1 MPTVTVVITKDP
13 TRTLQAVQFFA
24 GRPTILGQPLRGNTL
39 LKLSKEELLEHRNEL
54 EPLIRDHILGIEDDD
69 GKPWNYPNLTPSL
82 PWLPGGVPQTARSA
96 IVPNLE
102 TVSLLPVLPN
112 EPEKMVSQPAP
123 VIQKSAP
130 VMSVLVQDIQEPATM
145 LEVTTPFILAPP
157 IAPEVPDLASLTE
170 DAPGLEDVKIVDLEK
185 LRADSLDLSDPQEQ
199 FLQHV
204 HTTVEKKRPS
214 RPKKVTG

>member
-24 GRPTILGQPLRGNTL
+24 GRPVVLGQPLRGSTMFR
-39 LKLSKEELLEHRNEL
+39 LSREELLKHRNEL
-54 EPLIRDHILGIEDDD
+54 EPLVRDHILGIEDDD

-102 TVSLLPVLPN
+102 AVSLLPILPN
-112 EPEKMVSQPAP
+112 EPEKMVKQPDL
-123 VIQKSAP
+123 VQESAP
-130 VMSVLVQDIQEPATM
+130 VMSVLAQDIQEPATV
-145 LEVTTPFILAPP
+145 LEVLTPVVLAPP
-157 IAPEVPDLASLTE
+157 IAPEVPELASLTE
-170 DAPGLEDVKIVDLEK
+170 DVPDPDDAKIVDLEK

-199 FLQHV
+199 FLRHV
-204 HTTVEKKRPS
+204 HTAVEKRRPS
-214 RPKKVTG
+214 RPKKVSG